1 MITYSLK
8 QSVEGVWSISRS
20 GFSLFSDLRLGPAI
34 KLAREVAR
42 DEHLRSG
49 RIVRVE
55 MPGPS
60 TNIRLAQYGYIVER
74 EDVALAV

>member
-49 RIVRVE
+49 RVVRVE

-60 TNIRLAQYGYIVER
+60 ANIRLAQYGFVVECR
-74 EDVALAV
+74 ETAAV